1 MFIAGISILF
11 LAGCSNRNQ
20 SHGNEGMGDSLPAD
34 PPLGYV
40 IELKPLGNFSH
51 QEAEQLREELVKQLG
66 FIFNKV
72 PKAWLEASVFVGDKK
87 EIPASCL
94 YKPRNRYWAGGI
106 LKMLHEEHGG
116 NDEIVTIGLTHR
128 DISTSIHGQYNYG
141 IMGLSFRPGDACVV
155 STFRLKRKDDLWK
168 VTIHE
173 FLHSRGLP
181 HCKKDDL
188 KCLMQDAHG
197 KNTFYMKH
205 GLCENC
211 KKSLRMIMTHQETKY
226 QNT

>member
-1 MFIAGISILF
+1 MKKLLLFIAGISILF
-11 LAGCSNRNQ
+11 LAGCSNGNQ

-66 FIFNKV
+66 IIFNKV
-72 PKAWLEASVFVGDKK
+72 PKAELEASVFVRRQERNTCLMSLQTKK
-87 EIPASCL
+87 QVL
-94 YKPRNRYWAGGI
+94 GWGI

-168 VTIHE
+168 VTIHK

-181 HCKKDDL
+181 HCK
-188 KCLMQDAHG
+188 
-197 KNTFYMKH
+197 
-205 GLCENC
+205 
-211 KKSLRMIMTHQETKY
+211 
-226 QNT
+226 